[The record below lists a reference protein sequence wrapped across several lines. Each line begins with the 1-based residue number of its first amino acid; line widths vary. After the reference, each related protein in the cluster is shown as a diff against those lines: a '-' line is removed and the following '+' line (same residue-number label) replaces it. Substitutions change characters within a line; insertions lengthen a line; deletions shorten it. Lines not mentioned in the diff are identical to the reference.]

1 MSESIEARAEHYRSK
16 LPTIGQEH
24 LLRFWDEL
32 DPEQRTALL
41 DDLDAVDFDLVT
53 RLIPTHVT
61 DHTPA
66 VTPETLMPP
75 EVMPATPDID
85 LVGRY
90 ADAIKQGVGMIRQG
104 MVAALTVAGGQGT
117 RLGLD
122 GPKGAFAISPV
133 RGKTLFQLFA
143 EAVAATQLRYGGTV
157 PWYIMTSP
165 VNDAATQKFFTDND
179 HFGLNPERILFF
191 PQGVMPAFAPDGKI
205 LLDCKHRLALSP
217 DGHGGTLRALA
228 ASGALATM
236 KSQGAEAISY
246 FQVDNPLV
254 KPIDPLFL
262 GLTRITNAEM
272 AAKVIPKADD
282 FERVGVVAQADGKT
296 QVIEYSDLADELATA
311 RDENGNRTFDA
322 GSIAVHVLARSF
334 VERLT
339 GGSEGLTLPWHRA
352 SKKVAYTDETGTR
365 IEPDEPNAIK
375 LETFIFDALPLAKK
389 TLVLQTRREEEFS
402 PVKNAEGGDSPETSR
417 RDLNRRAARWL
428 DSAGVNVPV
437 RPDGEPDATLEISP
451 LLALDP
457 NQLRER
463 LPVRPD
469 IQPGASVYLD

>member
-1 MSESIEARAEHYRSK
+1 
-16 LPTIGQEH
+16 
-24 LLRFWDEL
+24 
-32 DPEQRTALL
+32 
-41 DDLDAVDFDLVT
+41 
-53 RLIPTHVT
+53 
-61 DHTPA
+61 
-66 VTPETLMPP
+66 
-75 EVMPATPDID
+75 
-85 LVGRY
+85 
-90 ADAIKQGVGMIRQG
+90 
-104 MVAALTVAGGQGT
+104 
-117 RLGLD
+117 
-122 GPKGAFAISPV
+122 
-133 RGKTLFQLFA
+133 
-143 EAVAATQLRYGGTV
+143 
-157 PWYIMTSP
+157 
-165 VNDAATQKFFTDND
+165 
-179 HFGLNPERILFF
+179 
-191 PQGVMPAFAPDGKI
+191 
-205 LLDCKHRLALSP
+205 
-217 DGHGGTLRALA
+217 
-228 ASGALATM
+228 M